1 MWGPL
6 LEHFPNLAAL
16 GRLMYGEA
24 SSVIFH
30 EDGVGR
36 TEVKSSVGTRQGR
49 SWGSSL
55 YCLTTQPLL
64 QQLADEFPD
73 CVVLAFADDVH
84 ILGPPRRAAVAYERW
99 QFLYEAILQGQM
111 NDSKSKCFSP
121 TLSEADVRAEGLP
134 RALEV
139 TRSGTR
145 VLGGAV
151 GSLDFC
157 RSFAT
162 DIVEE
167 VVEDFEIIGRMSSL
181 QAQHC
186 LATGAVQHRINH
198 LLRTILGGEL
208 ADY

>member
-1 MWGPL
+1 M
-6 LEHFPNLAAL
+6 
-16 GRLMYGEA
+16 
-24 SSVIFH
+24 
-30 EDGVGR
+30 
-36 TEVKSSVGTRQGR
+36 
-49 SWGSSL
+49 
-55 YCLTTQPLL
+55 
-64 QQLADEFPD
+64 
-73 CVVLAFADDVH
+73 
-84 ILGPPRRAAVAYERW
+84 
-99 QFLYEAILQGQM
+99 
-111 NDSKSKCFSP
+111 
-121 TLSEADVRAEGLP
+121 
-134 RALEV
+134 
-139 TRSGTR
+139 
-145 VLGGAV
+145 

>member
-1 MWGPL
+1 
-6 LEHFPNLAAL
+6 
-16 GRLMYGEA
+16 
-24 SSVIFH
+24 
-30 EDGVGR
+30 
-36 TEVKSSVGTRQGR
+36 
-49 SWGSSL
+49 
-55 YCLTTQPLL
+55 
-64 QQLADEFPD
+64 
-73 CVVLAFADDVH
+73 
-84 ILGPPRRAAVAYERW
+84 
-99 QFLYEAILQGQM
+99 M

-121 TLSEADVRAEGLP
+121 SLSEAYVRAEGLS
-134 RALEV
+134 RAIEV

-157 RSFAT
+157 RGFAT

-198 LLRTILGGEL
+198 LLRTIPGGEL
-208 ADY
+208 ADYGDIFFLQSTMQ